1 MSPHPSI
8 PESLWNTIPP
18 EAQAAV
24 LAVIASLEKRIAD
37 LEARLNQNSTNSSKP
52 PSTDPPAVKVR
63 RRPPA
68 PPTGRKRGG
77 QPGHKRHTRA
87 LVPPEQIR
95 ETFDI
100 KPDHCAGCGASLRG
114 EDPDPVRHQVAEIPP
129 VRPDVDEYR
138 LHRLTC
144 SCCGTVT
151 RAELPAGVPTGPF
164 GPRLRAILAMFAG
177 SYRLAKRPIRQL
189 ASDLFGLDVSLGM
202 ISKLERRA
210 AEVLEPVVAEV
221 TAAIKAAPSAHIDE
235 TSWSEANQK
244 AWLWVGLTDEL
255 TAFTI
260 AGNRGAD
267 VARSILGTDK
277 AKVVISDRFPSYDWI
292 EQHQYCWSHLRR
304 DFQAMIDRRDEG
316 AAVGSDL
323 LSSSN
328 RLFHWWHKYQGG
340 EMAWSTFLG
349 YARPI
354 RWGVRQALGR
364 GASRASEKTAAT
376 CRMLLE
382 GEEHLWTFLRVQGI
396 EPTNNAAE
404 RALRHAVLWRKM
416 SGGTAS
422 ERGSRFVERVLSVA
436 ATCRQ
441 RGLNV
446 LDYLCRCFQAD
457 RDGCRPPGL
466 VPQAPIVAAGA

>member
-1 MSPHPSI
+1 MSPHAPI
-8 PESLWNTIPP
+8 PESLWNSVPP
-18 EAQAAV
+18 EAQAA
-24 LAVIASLEKRIAD
+24 LLTVIANLEKRIAE
-37 LEARLNQNSTNSSKP
+37 LEARLNLNSTNSSKP
-52 PSTDPPAVKVR
+52 PSSDPPAVKFK

-68 PPTGRKRGG
+68 PPSGRKRGG

-87 LVPPEQIR
+87 LVSPDQLR
-95 ETFDI
+95 EIFEV
-100 KPDHCAGCGASLRG
+100 KPMQCRGCGTSLQG
-114 EDPDPVRHQVAEIPP
+114 EDPDPLRHQVAEIPP

-138 LHRLTC
+138 LHGLTC
-144 SCCGTVT
+144 SFCGITT
-151 RAELPAGVPTGPF
+151 RAELPAGVPAGPF

-177 SYRLAKRPIRQL
+177 SYRLAKRPIQQL

-210 AEVLEPVVAEV
+210 AETLAPVVAEV
-221 TAAIKAAPSAHIDE
+221 AAAIVAAPSAHIDE
-235 TSWSEANQK
+235 TSWSEANEK
-244 AWLWVGLTDEL
+244 AWLWVGQTDEL

-260 AGNRGAD
+260 ADNRGAD

-277 AKVVISDRFPSYDWI
+277 TKVVISDRFPSYDWI
-292 EQHQYCWSHLRR
+292 ELHQYCWSHLRR
-304 DFQAMIDRRDEG
+304 DFQAMIDRHDEG
-316 AAVGSDL
+316 SAIGSEL
-323 LSSSN
+323 LGSSN
-328 RLFHWWHKYQGG
+328 RLFHWWHKYRDGA
-340 EMAWSTFLG
+340 MAWSTFLG

-364 GASRASEKTAAT
+364 GASCASGKTAAT

-382 GEEHLWTFLRVQGI
+382 GEEHLWTFLRVRGI

-404 RALRHAVLWRKM
+404 RALRHAVLWRKS

-441 RGLNV
+441 QGRNV
-446 LDYLCRCFQAD
+446 LEFLTECFHAD
-457 RDGCRPPGL
+457 RKSHAIPSLLPVV
-466 VPQAPIVAAGA
+466 VPAIKVA

>member
-1 MSPHPSI
+1 MSPHPPI

-18 EAQAAV
+18 DAQAAL
-24 LAVIASLEKRIAD
+24 LAAFASLERRIAE
-37 LEARLNQNSTNSSKP
+37 LEARLNQNSTNSSMP
-52 PSTDPPAVKVR
+52 PSSDPPAVKVK
-63 RRPPA
+63 RRPP
-68 PPTGRKRGG
+68 PPPSGRKRGG

-87 LVPPEQIR
+87 LVPPER
-95 ETFDI
+95 LRDTFEI
-100 KPDHCAGCGASLRG
+100 KPTHCGGCGASLQG
-114 EDPDPVRHQVAEIPP
+114 DDPKPLQHQVAEIPP

-138 LHRLTC
+138 FHRLTC
-144 SCCGTVT
+144 TSCGTTT
-151 RAELPAGVPTGPF
+151 RAELPAGVPTGHF

-177 SYRLAKRPIRQL
+177 SYRLAKRPIQQL

-210 AEVLEPVVAEV
+210 AEALEPVVAEV
-221 TAAIKAAPSAHIDE
+221 AAAVVAAPSAHIDE
-235 TSWSEANQK
+235 TSWSEANEK
-244 AWLWVGLTDEL
+244 AWLWVGLTEDL

-260 AGNRGAD
+260 ADNRGAD
-267 VARSILGTDK
+267 VARSILGTDE
-277 AKVVISDRFPSYDWI
+277 AKVAISDRFPSYDWI

-304 DFQAMIDRRDEG
+304 DFQAMIDRRDG
-316 AAVGSDL
+316 GSAVGADL
-323 LSSSN
+323 LAASN
-328 RLFHWWHKYQGG
+328 RLFHWWHKYCDG

-364 GASRASEKTAAT
+364 GASCASEKTAAT

-404 RALRHAVLWRKM
+404 RALRHAVLWRKS

-422 ERGSRFVERVLSVA
+422 GWGSRFVERVLSVA

-441 RGLNV
+441 QGRNV
-446 LDYLCRCFQAD
+446 LDFITACLRA
-457 RDGCRPPGL
+457 RLDGTP
-466 VPQAPIVAAGA
+466 VPSLLAAR

>member
-1 MSPHPSI
+1 MSPHLSI
-8 PESLWNTIPP
+8 PESLWNTVPP
-18 EAQAAV
+18 EAQTAI

-52 PSTDPPAVKVR
+52 PSSDPPAVKVK

-68 PPTGRKRGG
+68 PPPGRKQGG
-77 QPGHKRHTRA
+77 QPGHQRHTRA
-87 LVPPEQIR
+87 LVPPDQIR
-95 ETFDI
+95 ETFEV
-100 KPDHCAGCGASLRG
+100 KPTQCGGCGAPLEG
-114 EDPDPVRHQVAEIPP
+114 QDLDPVRHQVAEIPP

-144 SCCGTVT
+144 SGCGTTT
-151 RAELPAGVPTGPF
+151 RAALPAGVSTGPF

-177 SYRLAKRPIRQL
+177 SYRLAKRPIQQL
-189 ASDLFGLDVSLGM
+189 ACDLFGLNVSLGM

-221 TAAIKAAPSAHIDE
+221 TAAIVAAPSAHIDE
-235 TSWSEANQK
+235 TSWSEANEK
-244 AWLWVGLTDEL
+244 AWLWVGQTDDL

-260 AGNRGAD
+260 ADNRGAD
-267 VARSILGTDK
+267 VARLILGTDRE
-277 AKVVISDRFPSYDWI
+277 KVVVGDRFPSYDWI

-304 DFQAMIDRRDEG
+304 DFQAMIDRQDAG
-316 AAVGSDL
+316 SAVGSDL
-323 LSSSN
+323 LGSSN
-328 RLFHWWHKYQGG
+328 RLFHWWHKYRDG
-340 EMAWSTFLG
+340 EVAWGTFLG

-354 RWGVRQALGR
+354 RWGVKQALSR
-364 GASRASEKTAAT
+364 GASCASDKTAAT

-382 GEEHLWTFLRVQGI
+382 GEEHLWPFLRVQGI

-404 RALRHAVLWRKM
+404 RALRHAVLWRKT

-422 ERGSRFVERVLSVA
+422 EWGSRFVERVLSVA

-441 RGLNV
+441 QGRNV
-446 LDYLCRCFQAD
+446 LEFLTECFEV
-457 RDGCRPPGL
+457 RLDGTSAPSLL
-466 VPQAPIVAAGA
+466 VGA